1 MNRSGLLTVDVL
13 TAAYLA
19 ATAIIALISRTETG
33 LWLAL
38 FHLLGIGVVFGL
50 GRLPRPRG
58 TLGAVL
64 RIAYP
69 VAVTPLF
76 YMELATLN
84 QLLFP
89 GYFDPAVQAWEEAVF
104 GVQLSVKASEW
115 IPYRWFSEILHLGYV
130 SYYLVVPTNTSQEGS
145 YGRDSA
151 GTIRPTSG
159 TPCRPQQIVPCFDSG
174 GL

>member
-1 MNRSGLLTVDVL
+1 MAGTLSGSSVGSNMGRSGLLTVDVL

-33 LWLAL
+33 LWLAFL
-38 FHLLGIGVVFGL
+38 HLLGIGLVFGL

-58 TLGAVL
+58 TFGAFL

-89 GYFDPAVQAWEEAVF
+89 GYFDPAVQVW
-104 GVQLSVKASEW
+104 
-115 IPYRWFSEILHLGYV
+115 
-130 SYYLVVPTNTSQEGS
+130 
-145 YGRDSA
+145 
-151 GTIRPTSG
+151 
-159 TPCRPQQIVPCFDSG
+159 
-174 GL
+174 